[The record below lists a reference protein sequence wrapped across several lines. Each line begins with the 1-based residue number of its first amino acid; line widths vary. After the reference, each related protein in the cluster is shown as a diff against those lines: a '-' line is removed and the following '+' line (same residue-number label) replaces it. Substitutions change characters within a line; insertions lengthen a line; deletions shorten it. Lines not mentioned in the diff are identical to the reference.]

1 MADNSTTA
9 AAHPAIPL
17 MANSYNFQAL
27 LKASEHAEGLKTD
40 DGQAAAFGVI
50 PKKHALNQDVIAG
63 QGQPAVPEGTKI
75 AKIEDAQ
82 GRLVNAPIAMPA
94 EKEPDAAPPPPPPP
108 PPPSDTTKATNK

>member
-50 PKKHALNQDVIAG
+50 PATAGALIQELVDVATILAALRAIG
-63 QGQPAVPEGTKI
+63 
-75 AKIEDAQ
+75 
-82 GRLVNAPIAMPA
+82 GRLDAREAAAEPRAGPAPVSGARRV
-94 EKEPDAAPPPPPPP
+94 
-108 PPPSDTTKATNK
+108 S